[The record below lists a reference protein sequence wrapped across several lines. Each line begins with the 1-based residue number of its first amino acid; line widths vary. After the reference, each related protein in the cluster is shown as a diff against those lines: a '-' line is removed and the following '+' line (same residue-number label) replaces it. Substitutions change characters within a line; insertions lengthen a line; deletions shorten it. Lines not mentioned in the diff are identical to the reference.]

1 MLHPEAVWRAPRK
14 GIYLALGLENHHLFE
29 NANVLVDL
37 MEPYPDVLIVL
48 STSWVRVLGF
58 TAAASYLPRSLQ
70 DRAIGATFHTGMQR
84 DWFTSS
90 PRVHQVLGDV
100 GRRQPSAWVAIDDDA
115 ADWPPH
121 TAANFVASD
130 PTYGLSAPQVY
141 LELQQKLEA

>member
-1 MLHPEAVWRAPRK
+1 MGTDHAGALFYSRPPQQHKGYGRKVLYLDYDGVLHPEAVWRAPRK

-48 STSWVRVLGF
+48 QRAWVRVLGF

-84 DWFTSS
+84 
-90 PRVHQVLGDV
+90 L
-100 GRRQPSAWVAIDDDA
+100 
-115 ADWPPH
+115 
-121 TAANFVASD
+121 
-130 PTYGLSAPQVY
+130 VY
-141 LELQQKLEA
+141 LLTKGSSGSW